1 MISVE
6 SFGQYRVFLF
16 FGMFGSGKTELSIN
30 WALFLRKRFNQVALA
45 DIDTISPYFRSR
57 DYKEKLETQGIRVI
71 APANP
76 LLRADLPIIVPAV
89 GGYIQNPI
97 FRLVIDAGGNDDG
110 ATVLGSLHSFI
121 EQAAYCSFFV
131 VNIQRPF
138 SRTPLEIRHNVEE
151 LSHKARIRV
160 DYLINNTHL
169 TKETTSR
176 LVLDGERVVK
186 EVCSEM
192 GISFGFST
200 YENGLFL
207 EDPFPSRG
215 FPIHRY
221 LTSNW

>member
-1 MISVE
+1 MISVDTLD
-6 SFGQYRVFLF
+6 QYRVFLF

-57 DYKEKLETQGIRVI
+57 DYKDEMETQGVRVI

-76 LLRADLPIIVPAV
+76 FIRADLPIIVPAV
-89 GGYIQNPI
+89 GGYIQNPA
-97 FRLVIDAGGNDDG
+97 FRLVIDVGGNDDG

-131 VNIQRPF
+131 INIQRPF
-138 SRTPLEIRHNVEE
+138 SRTPSEIRQNVEH
-151 LSHKARIRV
+151 LSQKARIRV

-169 TKETTSR
+169 IGDTTSR
-176 LVLDGERVVK
+176 LILDGERVVK

-192 GISFGFST
+192 GVSFGFSA
-200 YENGLFL
+200 YEKGQFP
-207 EDPFPSRG
+207 EDPLPYKG
-215 FPIHRY
+215 FPIQRY